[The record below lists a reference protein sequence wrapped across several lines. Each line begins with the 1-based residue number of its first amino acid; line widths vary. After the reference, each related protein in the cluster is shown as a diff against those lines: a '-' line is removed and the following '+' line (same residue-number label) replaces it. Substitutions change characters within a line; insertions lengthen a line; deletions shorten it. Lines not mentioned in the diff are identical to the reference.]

1 MESFQS
7 GGESNATFR
16 LSKEHLARL
25 TQPVD
30 EPERSLWDR
39 ILYGQRGPPSAPPV
53 GAAVGAADGAAAALA
68 AVAAVPPP
76 PAASPLAAQPLLGV
90 VTRTTGRI
98 FNREIAPWGDP
109 KEPLLTVRRL
119 NLIFPTALASSL
131 IALDCT

>member
-7 GGESNATFR
+7 GGERHATFQ

-25 TQPVD
+25 TQPSG

-39 ILYGQRGPPSAPPV
+39 ILYGQRGPPSAPPG
-53 GAAVGAADGAAAALA
+53 GAAAGPAAALA

-119 NLIFPTALASSL
+119 SLIFPTALASSL
-131 IALDCT
+131 IALNCT

>member
-7 GGESNATFR
+7 GGDSNATFR

-30 EPERSLWDR
+30 EPERSIWDR
-39 ILYGQRGPPSAPPV
+39 ILYGQRGPPSAPPL
-53 GAAVGAADGAAAALA
+53 GAADGAAAALA
-68 AVAAVPPP
+68 AVAAAPPP

-90 VTRTTGRI
+90 VTTGRI

-119 NLIFPTALASSL
+119 
-131 IALDCT
+131 IAC